1 MFSLRRLVRL
11 VMRRARS
18 NVASVTSAGLVL
30 LLAITGV
37 VYGAGAQEFPISD
50 VETDAAQPP
59 TPEAATAYWEQVR
72 ELRKTALS
80 LLTRHRRLWTA
91 VNPAS
96 LKGRAWT

>member
-1 MFSLRRLVRL
+1 MFSPRRLVRL

-37 VYGAGAQEFPISD
+37 VYGAGAQEFPISE
-50 VETDAAQPP
+50 VETDAAQFAAQPP
-59 TPEAATAYWEQVR
+59 TPEAATAYWAQVR

-80 LLTRHRRLWTA
+80 LLTRHRRLW
-91 VNPAS
+91 PPS
-96 LKGRAWT
+96 IRRP